1 MIWNPILIRVR
12 ILENQIKIN
21 NINVSFPDI
30 LEGYATLQELIE
42 YPTIKLKTPDGVVFL
57 RLSVEFGSKII
68 MSVAV
73 LPSV

>member
-42 YPTIKLKTPDGVVFL
+42 CPTIKFKTPDVVVFL
-57 RLSVEFGSKII
+57 RLSVEFGSEII